1 MRDRLVTQELVRLME
16 KDVDTYEHSLRLG
29 KLAKGMAL
37 MMRLNLAQTRQLVIG
52 CCLHDIGK
60 IYMPDSILK
69 KKTSL
74 TEREWR
80 MMKQHPVLGADIL
93 RIHAPEEQ
101 TIIGIVEFH
110 HERWNGTGYPCG
122 LSGTDIP
129 AFARICSI
137 IDSFDSMLS
146 DRPYR
151 SGISLE
157 EAKEELRRHSGT
169 QFDKQYVELFLQMP
183 AEMLHRFYARRAS
196 VNSIVQPST

>member
-1 MRDRLVTQELVRLME
+1 ME
-16 KDVDTYEHSLRLG
+16 KDVDTYEHSLRVG
-29 KLAKGMAL
+29 KLAKSMAL

-69 KKTSL
+69 KDTSL

-93 RIHAPEEQ
+93 KIHAPEEQ
-101 TIIGIVEFH
+101 AIIDVVEFH
-110 HERWNGTGYPCG
+110 HERWNGTGYPYG
-122 LSGTDIP
+122 LSGGDIP
-129 AFARICSI
+129 AFARVCSI

-146 DRPYR
+146 NRPYR
-151 SGISLE
+151 SRISLE

-169 QFDKQYVELFLQMP
+169 QFDKQYVELFLQLP
-183 AEMLHRFYARRAS
+183 EEMLFHYYAGRGS
-196 VNSIVQPST
+196 MNSTVPSAT

>member
-29 KLAKGMAL
+29 KLAKSMAL

-69 KKTSL
+69 KDTSL
-74 TEREWR
+74 TEREWK

-93 RIHAPEEQ
+93 KIHAPEEQ
-101 TIIGIVEFH
+101 VIIDIVEFH
-110 HERWNGTGYPCG
+110 HERWNGTGYPYG
-122 LSGTDIP
+122 LSGGDIP
-129 AFARICSI
+129 AFARICTI

-151 SGISLE
+151 AGMSLE

-169 QFDKQYVELFLQMP
+169 QFDKQYVEVFLQMP
-183 AEMLHRFYARRAS
+183 GEMLHHSYARREGI
-196 VNSIVQPST
+196 NSTVQS

>member
-16 KDVDTYEHSLRLG
+16 KDVDTYEHSLRVG
-29 KLAKGMAL
+29 KLAKSMAL

-69 KKTSL
+69 KDTSL

-80 MMKQHPVLGADIL
+80 MMKQHPVLGSDIL
-93 RIHAPEEQ
+93 KIHAPEEQ
-101 TIIGIVEFH
+101 EIIDIVEFH
-110 HERWNGTGYPCG
+110 HERWNGTGYPYG
-122 LSGTDIP
+122 LSGVDIP
-129 AFARICSI
+129 AFARICTI

-151 SGISLE
+151 SGMSLE

-183 AEMLHRFYARRAS
+183 GEMLHHSYARREGA
-196 VNSIVQPST
+196 NSTV